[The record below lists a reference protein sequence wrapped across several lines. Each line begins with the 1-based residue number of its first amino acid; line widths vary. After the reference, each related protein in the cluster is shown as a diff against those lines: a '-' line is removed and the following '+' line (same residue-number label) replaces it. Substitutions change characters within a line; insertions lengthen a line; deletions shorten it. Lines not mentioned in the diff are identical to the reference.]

1 MLGVVAEQRTS
12 MVGFLQFINNDVGIV
27 GAPLWLV
34 TLAALGRHSR
44 HPLLWSSSTS
54 CEHVSWNEH
63 ELSHRLSISYPFES
77 LPVLRNP
84 LSFRVYR
91 SLRYL
96 KLASNHVDLDALPCV
111 TSVSSRVV
119 VSL

>member
-1 MLGVVAEQRTS
+1 MLGVVVEQRTS

-63 ELSHRLSISYPFES
+63 ELSHRLSISTHLNHS
-77 LPVLRNP
+77 LCYETR
-84 LSFRVYR
+84 
-91 SLRYL
+91 
-96 KLASNHVDLDALPCV
+96 LAFVCTDLYV
-111 TSVSSRVV
+111 ISS
-119 VSL
+119 